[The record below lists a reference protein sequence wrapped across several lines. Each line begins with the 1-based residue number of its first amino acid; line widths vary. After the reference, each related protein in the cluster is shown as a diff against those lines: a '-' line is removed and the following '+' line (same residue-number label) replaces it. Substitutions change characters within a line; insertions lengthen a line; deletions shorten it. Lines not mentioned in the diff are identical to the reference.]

1 MSPSKA
7 NIKKPVSSYEPAA
20 GSFYTDGGGP
30 AAPEAQAPRTAYFG
44 SPQKRIRSDSLGGPE
59 KAAAMRKFG
68 LETLEQM
75 TRIQD
80 LKDKFVGEKPLI
92 WVDCDPGGDDCFALM
107 WLFALE
113 QKGHCKVLGI
123 STADGNV
130 SAPLTYAAADKV
142 AHLCSSKVNIC
153 AQSPAY
159 ARFGTPE
166 QRRAARIEEKK
177 KNNGGGAAHI
187 HGADGM
193 GGLSV
198 KLASSGKAYE
208 DADEAYEQI
217 IETLL
222 HYPRQV
228 VIVCIGGLHPLL
240 CSASLLCVLKPR
252 KPLE

>member
-1 MSPSKA
+1 
-7 NIKKPVSSYEPAA
+7 
-20 GSFYTDGGGP
+20 
-30 AAPEAQAPRTAYFG
+30 
-44 SPQKRIRSDSLGGPE
+44 
-59 KAAAMRKFG
+59 MRKFG
-68 LETLEQM
+68 METLEQM
-75 TRIQD
+75 TKIQD

-142 AHLCSSKVNIC
+142 AHLCRANVNIC
-153 AQSPAY
+153 AQSPPE
-159 ARFGTPE
+159 ARFGTPA
-166 QRRAARIEEKK
+166 QRRAARLKEKT
-177 KNNGGGAAHI
+177 KNTATGDAAHI

-193 GGLSV
+193 GGLSY
-198 KLASSGKAYE
+198 KLRSSSKPYE

-228 VIVCIGGLHPLL
+228 VLVCIGAFALYCCHDERQVSTDDCTATNELIFTHKYAHTHTQVQFL
-240 CSASLLCVLKPR
+240 TD
-252 KPLE
+252 